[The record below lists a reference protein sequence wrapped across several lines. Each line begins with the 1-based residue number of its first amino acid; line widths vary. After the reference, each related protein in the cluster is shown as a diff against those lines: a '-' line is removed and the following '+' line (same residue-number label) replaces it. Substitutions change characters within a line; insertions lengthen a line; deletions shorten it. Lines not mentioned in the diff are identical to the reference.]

1 MSSCLSL
8 LGRPALW
15 RMDDLALREGQ
26 AKEAIFAAGIDDSMV
41 GHARFG
47 LDDLSNLEKVNLVHL
62 SSLQKELNAFYGPP
76 R

>member
-15 RMDDLALREGQ
+15 RMDDLALGEGQ

-47 LDDLSNLEKVNLVHL
+47 LDDLSNREKGKLVHL

>member
-1 MSSCLSL
+1 
-8 LGRPALW
+8 
-15 RMDDLALREGQ
+15 MDDFALGEGQ

-47 LDDLSNLEKVNLVHL
+47 LTSEMARRV
-62 SSLQKELNAFYGPP
+62 SSSISPLPQKELNAFYGPP